1 VSHLAYLGVLVFCVV
16 GTLPLELCWPRTRV
30 YARLRRLGLS
40 LAPVL
45 GVFVAW
51 DLYAIA
57 QGHWE
62 FDRHQTLGVLLP
74 GRLPVEEA
82 LFFVIVPIC
91 AVLAL
96 EAVRRATG
104 WRVGDER

>member
-1 VSHLAYLGVLVFCVV
+1 MRHLAYLALLAFCVI
-16 GTLPLELCWPRTRV
+16 GTLPLELAWPRTRV
-30 YARLRRLGLS
+30 YARLRRLGLT

-45 GVFVAW
+45 CVFVAW

-57 QGHWE
+57 RGHWD
-62 FDRHQTLGVLLP
+62 FDPGQTLGVVLP
-74 GRLPVEEA
+74 GGLPIEEL
-82 LFFVIVPIC
+82 LFFLVVPVC

>member
-1 VSHLAYLGVLVFCVV
+1 MSHLAYLAVLVFCVV
-16 GTLPLELCWPRTRV
+16 GTLPLELVWPRTRV

-45 GVFVAW
+45 CGFVAW

-57 QGHWE
+57 QGHWD
-62 FDRHQTLGVLLP
+62 FDRRQTLGVLLP

-82 LFFVIVPIC
+82 LFFVVVPVC

-104 WRVGDER
+104 WRIGDER